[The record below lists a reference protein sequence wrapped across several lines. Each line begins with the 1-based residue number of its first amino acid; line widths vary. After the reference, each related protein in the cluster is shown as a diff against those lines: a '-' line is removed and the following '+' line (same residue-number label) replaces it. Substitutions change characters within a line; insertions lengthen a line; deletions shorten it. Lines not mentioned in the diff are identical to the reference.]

1 MKRYFYVFLLGF
13 FFASFIAEAS
23 AAEVKVGGEI
33 RVRGESV
40 GSDGP
45 GTNGM
50 VLQRTRINVD
60 AQVNETVKAYIQVQ
74 DSRSW
79 GRDGTTNG
87 LGTSGD
93 ETITIPTLPTTA
105 KDYKI
110 DNRADIKQAYFH
122 LDKLL
127 DQPLSLRVGRQ
138 VMAYGDH
145 RLIGH
150 LEWSNNGRSF
160 DAMKLMYNAETL
172 SIDLWSARVYETTT
186 TSSDSDFNGIY
197 ATYKGIPSNT
207 VDLYFLQDIVAK
219 SVAAG
224 APNSANDANK
234 GRDVSTYGIRLNGK
248 LLDLDYT
255 GEIAMQGGTRTDTG
269 TSVSQEASA
278 YAVKAGYTIPP
289 VMGLRIG
296 AEYDSATGDD
306 TGTTKAED
314 FQNLYPT
321 NHSLYGFTDD
331 IGWTD
336 MKAFAIVASLK
347 PIEGLWVGA
356 EYWNYTK
363 AWVAAGAKDNLGN
376 EMNLMAR
383 YPIHDSVKLEATW
396 VRRTAGEGGG
406 KDYYGNALA
415 KDKSSDFIYLMANVV
430 F

>member
-1 MKRYFYVFLLGF
+1 MKRYFFIFLVGF
-13 FFASFIAEAS
+13 FFALLIAEAS
-23 AAEVKVGGEI
+23 ATEVKVGGEI

-45 GTNGM
+45 GTKGM
-50 VLQRTRINVD
+50 VLQRTRLNAD
-60 AQVNETVKAYIQVQ
+60 AAVNEKVKVYIQVQ
-74 DSRSW
+74 DSRTW

-93 ETITIPTLPTTA
+93 ESTTIGATGGTV
-105 KDYKI
+105 KV

-138 VMAYGDH
+138 VMAYGDN

-160 DAMKLMYNAETL
+160 DALKLMYNAETL
-172 SIDLWSARVYETTT
+172 SVDLWSARVYETTT

-207 VDLYFLQDIVAK
+207 VDIYYLQDTTPK
-219 SVAAG
+219 SATSG
-224 APNSANDANK
+224 SPNDANDANK
-234 GRDVSTYGIRLNGK
+234 GRDVSTYGLRLNGK
-248 LLDLDYT
+248 LADLDYT
-255 GEIAMQGGTRTDTG
+255 GEVALQGGTRTDNG
-269 TSVSQEASA
+269 TTKVSQEASA
-278 YAVKAGYTIPP
+278 YAVKAGYTIPS
-289 VMGLRIG
+289 VMGLRVG

-306 TGTTKAED
+306 SGTADKKED

-321 NHSLYGFTDD
+321 NHYLYGFTDD
-331 IGWTD
+331 ISWSN
-336 MKAFAIVASLK
+336 MKAWAVVASLK
-347 PIEGLWVGA
+347 PVEGLWLGA
-356 EYWNYTK
+356 EYWNYTAAK
-363 AWVAAGAKDNLGN
+363 VASGVSDNLGN

-383 YPIHDSVKLEATW
+383 CPLMDAVKLEATW

-406 KDYYGNALA
+406 KDYYGNSLA
-415 KDKSSDFIYLMANVV
+415 KDKIGDLIYLSANVA